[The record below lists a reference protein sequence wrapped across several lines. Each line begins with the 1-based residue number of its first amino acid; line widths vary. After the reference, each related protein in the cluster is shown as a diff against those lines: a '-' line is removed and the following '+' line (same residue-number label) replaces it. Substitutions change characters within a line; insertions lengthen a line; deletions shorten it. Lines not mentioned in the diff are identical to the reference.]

1 MTLPSFDGI
10 EVGDTLPE
18 YAKPPITRA
27 TLALFAGASHDHNP
41 IHIDIDFAKSSG
53 LDDVIAHGLL
63 VMAYLGQA
71 LTSWVP
77 QTAIRSFE
85 TKFVA
90 MTYVGDAITCT
101 GTVAEKWTEEGV
113 DLLRLNLRACDQN
126 GKVKLSGEAVVEAA
140 SRG

>member
-1 MTLPSFDGI
+1 MSLPSFDSL
-10 EVGDTLPE
+10 EPGDALEPFS
-18 YAKPPITRA
+18 KPPITRA

-41 IHIDIDFAKSSG
+41 IHIDIDFARSSG
-53 LDDVIAHGLL
+53 LDDVIAHGSL

-77 QTAIRSFE
+77 QAAVRCFE

-113 DLLRLNLRACDQN
+113 GLVRLNLRACDQH
-126 GKVKLSGEAVVEAA
+126 GKVKLSGEAVMEA
-140 SRG
+140 G

>member
-10 EVGDTLPE
+10 EVGDALPE

-101 GTVAEKWTEEGV
+101 GIVAEKWTEEGV
-113 DLLRLNLRACDQN
+113 GLLRLNLRACDQN
-126 GKVKLSGEAVVEAA
+126 GKVKLSGEAVVEA
-140 SRG
+140 G